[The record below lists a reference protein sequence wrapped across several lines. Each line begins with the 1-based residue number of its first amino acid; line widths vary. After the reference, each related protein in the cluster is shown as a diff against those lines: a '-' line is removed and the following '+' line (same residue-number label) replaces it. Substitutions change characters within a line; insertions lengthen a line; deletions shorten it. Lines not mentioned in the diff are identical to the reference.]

1 MEGVVLTGL
10 GVAFVFYA
18 SFGRSGGGGGGRV
31 GTFYFGVDLDWVG
44 GFSLVVHRQLFHD
57 LLPPGCSV
65 LALCSQN
72 VGGLCCV
79 GRGLSRGS

>member
-18 SFGRSGGGGGGRV
+18 SFGRSAGGDGGRV

-44 GFSLVVHRQLFHD
+44 GFSLVVHHRQLFHD
-57 LLPPGCSV
+57 CYHRV
-65 LALCSQN
+65 ALFAVPKCWWR
-72 VGGLCCV
+72 VDGVKGV
-79 GRGLSRGS
+79 